1 MFLATYCGERLK
13 GVKKMRYLSGL
24 LIVILFLS
32 FSVPSYAG
40 NVLNAIPSE
49 YYVNFLAG
57 AAIQGLLLKHAVA
70 PMEGLYIA
78 VGIAVATEVIK
89 STLLGE
95 QFNWEEAGAMSLG
108 SGFAY
113 YF

>member
-1 MFLATYCGERLK
+1 
-13 GVKKMRYLSGL
+13 MRYISGL
-24 LIVILFLS
+24 LIILLILS

-40 NVLNAIPSE
+40 NVFNAIPSE

-57 AAIQGLLLKHAVA
+57 AAVQGLLLKHAVA
-70 PMEGLYIA
+70 PMEGLYIS
-78 VGIAVATEVIK
+78 VGLALAKEVVV
-89 STLLGE
+89 STFFGG
-95 QFNWEEAGAMSLG
+95 QFNWEEAGAMALG